1 MKLKIATSKKLYQ
14 IEDILGMLYPGA
26 VFATPELAEEFANK
40 TFEKDSYNIKPV
52 DIIIGFEEDETDR
65 LFKEKEALEAKLS
78 EVINKIEKR
87 RWDFPF

>member
-1 MKLKIATSKKLYQ
+1 MKPKIATSKKLYQ
-14 IEDILGMLYPGA
+14 IDILGMAYPGA

-78 EVINKIEKR
+78 EVINKLEKR
-87 RWDFPF
+87 GWGFPF